1 MESLELNVLSP
12 HGLIGRATLGVHA
25 RLQLERAAG
34 IDVVQKRTLG
44 RGLGVSERRLYN
56 SSGAAD
62 DAARAEI
69 CVGTGQLICQPM
81 CMLALKFQMVL
92 DNPGRL

>member
-1 MESLELNVLSP
+1 VGEERGGLPKVESLELNVLSP

-44 RGLGVSERRLYN
+44 GLGVSERK
-56 SSGAAD
+56 A
-62 DAARAEI
+62 
-69 CVGTGQLICQPM
+69 V
-81 CMLALKFQMVL
+81 
-92 DNPGRL
+92 